1 MYWGPIFTEEIIK
14 PVQLQEEITSLG
26 MKKFV
31 IKWHANDLKEVI
43 YHFAVTKEKGA
54 IHYNAILIRLW
65 IIFLITN
72 PRGTP
77 RNS

>member
-43 YHFAVTKEKGA
+43 YHFAVTKKRV
-54 IHYNAILIRLW
+54 LF
-65 IIFLITN
+65 IITQSWFDYELF
-72 PRGTP
+72 
-77 RNS
+77 S